1 MTVIAKAKDPAYTIR
16 FPIEVLNGVRQ
27 SAKNNGRS
35 INSEVIWILRQSQ
48 VQSTFQ
54 QERAA

>member
-16 FPIEVLNGVRQ
+16 FPVEVLNGVRQ

-35 INSEVIWILRQSQ
+35 INSEVIWIIRQSQ
-48 VQSTFQ
+48 VIAFQ